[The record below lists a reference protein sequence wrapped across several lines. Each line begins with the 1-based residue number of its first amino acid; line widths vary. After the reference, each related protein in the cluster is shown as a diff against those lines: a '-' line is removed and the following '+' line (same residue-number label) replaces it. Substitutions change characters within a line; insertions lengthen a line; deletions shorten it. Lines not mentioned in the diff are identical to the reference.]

1 MVPSLSHWDEAP
13 RSNETLGAPQLLL
26 PPQEKQE
33 PFSLCPLRDVSLLF
47 SQYHCEHSPLRGNW
61 ACRKTWGA
69 YPPWLSQITGWGPGF
84 SPLNRSLGPQDL
96 HSHVRVQPRR
106 WTPRLAIAGSDLVQ
120 MSTATEG
127 GFCEN
132 PALCRRA
139 LPSTPNQGPV
149 NTPHCL
155 QDGSSE
161 GLISGRWQ
169 PLAEEKPQH
178 GTNSWLFLFPSQGC
192 TLSFADTDLSPL
204 QPRLARRSLSLQS
217 GGETL
222 PALFMQ
228 RSSLLTSPLPEFPT
242 HVPLLF
248 VAQTVWPPSALPSSD
263 LTTWP
268 WQPAEIT
275 PGLRHLFLAQIITCL
290 TL

>member
-1 MVPSLSHWDEAP
+1 MQKDLGGLVPPGSARSQGGGLALSL
-13 RSNETLGAPQLLL
+13 
-26 PPQEKQE
+26 
-33 PFSLCPLRDVSLLF
+33 
-47 SQYHCEHSPLRGNW
+47 
-61 ACRKTWGA
+61 
-69 YPPWLSQITGWGPGF
+69 
-84 SPLNRSLGPQDL
+84 LNRSLGPQDL

-106 WTPRLAIAGSDLVQ
+106 WTPRLAVASSGLVQ
-120 MSTATEG
+120 MSVDTEG

-149 NTPHCL
+149 NTPHRL

-161 GLISGRWQ
+161 GLNVGGGS
-169 PLAEEKPQH
+169 
-178 GTNSWLFLFPSQGC
+178 PSQRKNLSMGP
-192 TLSFADTDLSPL
+192 TLGYFYSPVEDARFHLLTQTMSPL

-228 RSSLLTSPLPEFPT
+228 RASLLTSPLPEFPT